1 MVLIIN
7 ITWVGRQQGKC
18 NMVFLAPVRE
28 FFYFSDPARYCYEKG
43 QEVERMK
50 KVVVSLLMFLMIAG
64 MAGCVSQGDTN
75 KAAEKDNAKVKV
87 GIIQIVE
94 HPALDAARKG
104 FLDEL
109 AQKGYKEGENLEVDY
124 QNAQNDQSNLQT
136 IARQLAQEKCDL
148 ILAIATPSAVA
159 MANETSEIPI
169 LITAVTDPVSAKLI
183 ESNDKPGTNVTGTT
197 DMNPVKDQLKLIKDI
212 VPNAKKVGI
221 IYNSSEVNSQVQ
233 VKIADDAAPELGL
246 KLTKVTVT
254 ASSEVMQAA
263 QSLAGRVDA
272 IYLPTDNMV
281 ISSLASVVK
290 VAEANKI
297 PVISGESESVAS
309 GALATVGIDY
319 YKLGQTTGDM
329 ALRVI
334 KGEKPQDMAI
344 EKQEG
349 TELVLNLKA
358 AKNMG
363 VTIPESIISK
373 AKNVIK

>member
-1 MVLIIN
+1 
-7 ITWVGRQQGKC
+7 
-18 NMVFLAPVRE
+18 
-28 FFYFSDPARYCYEKG
+28 
-43 QEVERMK
+43 MK

-109 AQKGYKEGENLEVDY
+109 AQKGYKEGENLEVNY
-124 QNAQNDQSNLQT
+124 QNAQNDQGNLQT

-169 LITAVTDPVSAKLI
+169 LITAVTDPVSAKLVK
-183 ESNDKPGTNVTGTT
+183 SNNKPGTNVTGTT

-233 VKIADDAAPELGL
+233 VKIADEAAPGLDL